1 MNNEKLIHEKKVKD
15 IIHTVGLNNNLTD
28 NQVKDIVE
36 SQFRF
41 IYQEIRKLKLENL
54 SDEEMDKLKKVF
66 YLKYIGK
73 IYTDNKIVKG
83 HESRINYIKLLK
95 EEKNGRKKEFESSGS
110 NGDCNEIPRTTN
122 NE

>member
-1 MNNEKLIHEKKVKD
+1 MNKIDEKKIKD

-28 NQVKDIVE
+28 NQVKDIIE

-41 IYQEIRKLKLENL
+41 IYQEIRKLQLDNL
-54 SDEEMDKLKKVF
+54 SDEEIDKLKTTF

-73 IYTDNKIVKG
+73 IYTNSQIVRG
-83 HESRINYIKLLK
+83 HESRINYLKALK
-95 EEKNGRKKEFESSGS
+95 ESKHGRKEEFESSRS
-110 NGDCNEIPRTTN
+110 NGDCNDIPRTTN